1 MFNFR
6 NKQEGTKDTTTIV
19 EAKDI
24 QQTSDETVD
33 TNQFI
38 LVDGEEREIDD
49 SFEKLFDEIE
59 DEQSGENN
67 LEVIVDSRVQ
77 KDIKPAEDIGLEP
90 VEPVEPTEK
99 NNILDNDLSDSLLSN
114 IAKGNI
120 GTLEDTVIK
129 LENLKGYLISQLN
142 VDRAV
147 DRELNCLFSS
157 VIEHDNDKFNSTQ
170 MSFYEYV
177 GNITIL
183 FNRLLDKELP
193 VGKVEFQRYSYE
205 DYILKYYYLLEDELV
220 DTLNTIFLEFQTNI
234 LNVDSR
240 VRKSDKVKDTICNT
254 LMYEGIVDISNN
266 RLNNDVKK
274 EISIEQLFKKVSEY
288 VNLNHKK

>member
-6 NKQEGTKDTTTIV
+6 NKQEDTKDTTTIV

-24 QQTSDETVD
+24 QQTSNETVD

-77 KDIKPAEDIGLEP
+77 KDVEPAEDI
-90 VEPVEPTEK
+90 EPTEKYEIAEK
-99 NNILDNDLSDSLLSN
+99 NNILDNHLSDSLLSN

-129 LENLKGYLISQLN
+129 LENLKGYLINQLK
-142 VDRAV
+142 VDETV
-147 DRELNCLFSS
+147 DRELNHLFSS

-183 FNRLLDKELP
+183 FNRLIDRELP

-266 RLNNDVKK
+266 RLNDDVKK
-274 EISIEQLFKKVSEY
+274 EMSIEQLFKKVSEY

>member
-6 NKQEGTKDTTTIV
+6 NKQEDTKPTTKIV
-19 EAKDI
+19 ETKDI

-33 TNQFI
+33 TNQFV

-49 SFEKLFDEIE
+49 NFEKLFDEIE

-77 KDIKPAEDIGLEP
+77 KDIEPAEDIESI
-90 VEPVEPTEK
+90 EKYEITEK

-129 LENLKGYLISQLN
+129 LENLKGYLINQLN
-142 VDRAV
+142 VDRTV
-147 DRELNCLFSS
+147 DRELNRLFSS
-157 VIEHDNDKFNSTQ
+157 VIEHDGDKFNSTQ

-254 LMYEGIVDISNN
+254 LMYERIVDISNN
-266 RLNNDVKK
+266 RLNDDVKK

>member
-6 NKQEGTKDTTTIV
+6 NKQENTKNTTTIV

-77 KDIKPAEDIGLEP
+77 NHIADENIESTEKYEI
-90 VEPVEPTEK
+90 TEK

-129 LENLKGYLISQLN
+129 LENLKGYLISQLK
-142 VDRAV
+142 VDRTV
-147 DRELNCLFSS
+147 DRELNRLFSS

-177 GNITIL
+177 GNVTVL
-183 FNRLLDKELP
+183 FNRLIDKELP

-234 LNVDSR
+234 LNVDNK
-240 VRKSDKVKDTICNT
+240 VRKSDKVRDTICNT
-254 LMYEGIVDISNN
+254 LMYEGVVDISNN
-266 RLNNDVKK
+266 RLNDDVKK
-274 EISIEQLFKKVSEY
+274 EISIEQLFKKVSDY
-288 VNLNHKK
+288 INLNHKK

>member
-6 NKQEGTKDTTTIV
+6 NKQEDTKDTTTIV

-24 QQTSDETVD
+24 QQESDETID

-49 SFEKLFDEIE
+49 SFEKMFNEIE

-77 KDIKPAEDIGLEP
+77 NDVVDEDIEP
-90 VEPVEPTEK
+90 TEKCEITEK
-99 NNILDNDLSDSLLSN
+99 NNILNNDLSDSLLSN

-129 LENLKGYLISQLN
+129 LENLKGYLINQLS
-142 VDRAV
+142 VDRTV
-147 DRELNCLFSS
+147 DRELNRLFSS
-157 VIEHDNDKFNSTQ
+157 VIENDNDKFNSTQ
-170 MSFYEYV
+170 MSFYEYI
-177 GNITIL
+177 GNVTIL

-266 RLNNDVKK
+266 RLNDDVKK

>member
-6 NKQEGTKDTTTIV
+6 NKQEDTKDTTTIV

-24 QQTSDETVD
+24 QQESDETVD

-38 LVDGEEREIDD
+38 LVDGKEREIDD
-49 SFEKLFDEIE
+49 SFEKLFDKIE

-77 KDIKPAEDIGLEP
+77 KDIESTEKYEI
-90 VEPVEPTEK
+90 TEK
-99 NNILDNDLSDSLLSN
+99 NNILDNNLSDSLLSN
-114 IAKGNI
+114 IVKGDI

-129 LENLKGYLISQLN
+129 LENLKGYLINQLN
-142 VDRAV
+142 VDRTV
-147 DRELNCLFSS
+147 DRELNRLFSS
-157 VIEHDNDKFNSTQ
+157 VIEHDGDKFNSTQ

-183 FNRLLDKELP
+183 FNRLLDRELP

-254 LMYEGIVDISNN
+254 LMYEGIVDISND
-266 RLNNDVKK
+266 RLNDDVKK

-288 VNLNHKK
+288 INLNHKK

>member
-6 NKQEGTKDTTTIV
+6 NKQEDTKDTKDTTTIV

-24 QQTSDETVD
+24 EQASDETVN

-59 DEQSGENN
+59 DEQNGENN

-90 VEPVEPTEK
+90 VEPTEK
-99 NNILDNDLSDSLLSN
+99 NNILDNDLSDNLLSN

-129 LENLKGYLISQLN
+129 LENLKGYIINQLK
-142 VDRAV
+142 VDRIV
-147 DRELNCLFSS
+147 DRELNHLFSS

-177 GNITIL
+177 SNITIL

-254 LMYEGIVDISNN
+254 LMYEGIVDISNH
-266 RLNNDVKK
+266 RLNDDVKK

>member
-6 NKQEGTKDTTTIV
+6 NKQENTKEDTTIIETKDI
-19 EAKDI
+19 EQA
-24 QQTSDETVD
+24 SDETVD

-77 KDIKPAEDIGLEP
+77 KDIEPAEDIEP
-90 VEPVEPTEK
+90 TEKYEITEK

-142 VDRAV
+142 VNRTV
-147 DRELNCLFSS
+147 DRELNRLFSS

-177 GNITIL
+177 GNVTVL
-183 FNRLLDKELP
+183 FNRLIDKELP

-234 LNVDSR
+234 LNVDNK
-240 VRKSDKVKDTICNT
+240 VRKSDKVRDTICNT

-266 RLNNDVKK
+266 RLNDDVKK

-288 VNLNHKK
+288 INLNHKK

>member
-6 NKQEGTKDTTTIV
+6 NKQEDTKDTTTIV

-24 QQTSDETVD
+24 QQESDETVD

-77 KDIKPAEDIGLEP
+77 KDIEPAEDI
-90 VEPVEPTEK
+90 EPTEKYEIAEK
-99 NNILDNDLSDSLLSN
+99 NNILDNHLSDSLLSN
-114 IAKGNI
+114 IAKGDI

-129 LENLKGYLISQLN
+129 LENLKGYLINQLK
-142 VDRAV
+142 VDRTV
-147 DRELNCLFSS
+147 DRELNRLFSS
-157 VIEHDNDKFNSTQ
+157 VIEHDGNKFNSTQ

-177 GNITIL
+177 GNVTVL
-183 FNRLLDKELP
+183 FNRLIDRELP

-220 DTLNTIFLEFQTNI
+220 DTLNTIFLEFQTHI

-266 RLNNDVKK
+266 RLNDDVKK
-274 EISIEQLFKKVSEY
+274 EISIEQLFKKVSDY

>member
-6 NKQEGTKDTTTIV
+6 NKQENIKDTTTIV

-24 QQTSDETVD
+24 EQASDETVN

-129 LENLKGYLISQLN
+129 LENLKGYIINQLK
-142 VDRAV
+142 VDRIV
-147 DRELNCLFSS
+147 DRELNHLFSS

-266 RLNNDVKK
+266 RLNDVVKK

>member
-6 NKQEGTKDTTTIV
+6 NKQEDTKDTTTIV

-24 QQTSDETVD
+24 EQESDETVD

-59 DEQSGENN
+59 DEQNGKNN

-77 KDIKPAEDIGLEP
+77 NHIADENIES
-90 VEPVEPTEK
+90 TEK
-99 NNILDNDLSDSLLSN
+99 YEITEKINILDNDLSDSLLSN

-129 LENLKGYLISQLN
+129 LENLKGYLINQLK
-142 VDRAV
+142 VDETV
-147 DRELNCLFSS
+147 DRELNHLFSS

-220 DTLNTIFLEFQTNI
+220 DALNTIFLEFQTNI

-254 LMYEGIVDISNN
+254 LTYEGIVDISNH
-266 RLNNDVKK
+266 RLNDDVKK

>member
-6 NKQEGTKDTTTIV
+6 NKQEDTKEDTTIIETKDI
-19 EAKDI
+19 EQA
-24 QQTSDETVD
+24 SDETVD

-77 KDIKPAEDIGLEP
+77 KDIEPAEDIEP
-90 VEPVEPTEK
+90 TEKYEITEK

-142 VDRAV
+142 VNRTV
-147 DRELNCLFSS
+147 DRELNRLFSS

-177 GNITIL
+177 GNVTVL
-183 FNRLLDKELP
+183 FNRLIDKELP

-234 LNVDSR
+234 LNVDNK
-240 VRKSDKVKDTICNT
+240 VRKSDKVRDTICNT

-266 RLNNDVKK
+266 RLNDDVKK

-288 VNLNHKK
+288 INLNHKK

>member
-6 NKQEGTKDTTTIV
+6 NKQEDTKDTTTIV

-24 QQTSDETVD
+24 QQTSDETFD

-77 KDIKPAEDIGLEP
+77 KDI
-90 VEPVEPTEK
+90 EPTEKYEIAEK
-99 NNILDNDLSDSLLSN
+99 NNILDNHLSDSLLSN

-129 LENLKGYLISQLN
+129 LENLKGYLINQLR
-142 VDRAV
+142 VDRTV
-147 DRELNCLFSS
+147 DRELNHLFSS
-157 VIEHDNDKFNSTQ
+157 VIEHDGDKFNSTQ

-177 GNITIL
+177 GNVTIL

-266 RLNNDVKK
+266 RLNDDVKK
-274 EISIEQLFKKVSEY
+274 EISIEQLFKKVSDY

>member
-6 NKQEGTKDTTTIV
+6 NKQEDTKDTTTIV

-24 QQTSDETVD
+24 EQASDETVN

-77 KDIKPAEDIGLEP
+77 KDIESAEDI
-90 VEPVEPTEK
+90 EPTEKYEIAEK
-99 NNILDNDLSDSLLSN
+99 NNILDNHLSDSLLSN

-129 LENLKGYLISQLN
+129 LENLKGYLINQLK
-142 VDRAV
+142 VDETV
-147 DRELNCLFSS
+147 DRELNHLFSS

-254 LMYEGIVDISNN
+254 LTYEGIVDISNH
-266 RLNNDVKK
+266 RLNDDVKK

>member
-6 NKQEGTKDTTTIV
+6 NKQEGTKEDTTII
-19 EAKDI
+19 EPKDI
-24 QQTSDETVD
+24 EQASDETVD

-49 SFEKLFDEIE
+49 NFEKLFDEIE

-77 KDIKPAEDIGLEP
+77 NDVVDEDI
-90 VEPVEPTEK
+90 EPTEK
-99 NNILDNDLSDSLLSN
+99 NEIAEKNSILDNDLSDSLLSN

-129 LENLKGYLISQLN
+129 LENLKGYLINQLK
-142 VDRAV
+142 VDRIV
-147 DRELNCLFSS
+147 DRELNHLFSS

-183 FNRLLDKELP
+183 FNRLLDRELP

-220 DTLNTIFLEFQTNI
+220 DALNTIFLEFQTNI

-254 LMYEGIVDISNN
+254 LMYEKIVDISNH
-266 RLNNDVKK
+266 RLNDDIKK

>member
-6 NKQEGTKDTTTIV
+6 NKQENIKDTTTIV

-24 QQTSDETVD
+24 EQASDETVN

-77 KDIKPAEDIGLEP
+77 KDIESAEDI
-90 VEPVEPTEK
+90 EPTEK
-99 NNILDNDLSDSLLSN
+99 YEIAEKNIILDNHLSDSLLSN

-129 LENLKGYLISQLN
+129 LENLKGYLINQLK
-142 VDRAV
+142 VDRIV
-147 DRELNCLFSS
+147 DRELNHLFSS

-254 LMYEGIVDISNN
+254 LMYEGIVDISNH
-266 RLNNDVKK
+266 RLNDDVKK

>member
-6 NKQEGTKDTTTIV
+6 NKQEDTKDTATIV
-19 EAKDI
+19 KAKDI

-77 KDIKPAEDIGLEP
+77 KDIELDEDIKPTEKY
-90 VEPVEPTEK
+90 EITEK

-120 GTLEDTVIK
+120 STLEDTVIK
-129 LENLKGYLISQLN
+129 LENLKGYLINQLK
-142 VDRAV
+142 VDETV
-147 DRELNCLFSS
+147 DRELNRLFSS
-157 VIEHDNDKFNSTQ
+157 VIEHDGNKFNSTQ

-177 GNITIL
+177 GNVTVL
-183 FNRLLDKELP
+183 FNRLIDRELP

-266 RLNNDVKK
+266 RLNDDVKK
-274 EISIEQLFKKVSEY
+274 EISIEQLFKKVSDY

>member
-6 NKQEGTKDTTTIV
+6 NKQEDTKDTTTIV

-24 QQTSDETVD
+24 QQESDETVD

-59 DEQSGENN
+59 DEQNGENN

-77 KDIKPAEDIGLEP
+77 KDIETAEDIEP
-90 VEPVEPTEK
+90 TEKYEITEK

-129 LENLKGYLISQLN
+129 LENLKGYLINQLN
-142 VDRAV
+142 VDRTV
-147 DRELNCLFSS
+147 DRELNHLFSS

-177 GNITIL
+177 GNVTVL
-183 FNRLLDKELP
+183 FNRLIDKELP

-266 RLNNDVKK
+266 RLNDDVKK
-274 EISIEQLFKKVSEY
+274 EISIEQLFKKVSDY

>member
-6 NKQEGTKDTTTIV
+6 NKQEGTKEDTTII
-19 EAKDI
+19 EPKDI
-24 QQTSDETVD
+24 EQASDETVD

-49 SFEKLFDEIE
+49 NFEKLFDEIE

-77 KDIKPAEDIGLEP
+77 NDVVDEDI
-90 VEPVEPTEK
+90 EPTEK
-99 NNILDNDLSDSLLSN
+99 NEIAEKNSILDNDLSDSLLSN

-129 LENLKGYLISQLN
+129 LENLKGYLINQLK
-142 VDRAV
+142 VDRIV
-147 DRELNCLFSS
+147 DRELNHLFLS

-183 FNRLLDKELP
+183 FNRLLDRELP

-220 DTLNTIFLEFQTNI
+220 DALNTIFLEFQTNI

-254 LMYEGIVDISNN
+254 LMYEKIVDISNH
-266 RLNNDVKK
+266 RLNDDIKK

>member
-24 QQTSDETVD
+24 QQESDETVD

-49 SFEKLFDEIE
+49 NFEKLFDEIE

-77 KDIKPAEDIGLEP
+77 KDIESAKDIEP
-90 VEPVEPTEK
+90 TDKYEITEK

-129 LENLKGYLISQLN
+129 LENLKGYLINQLK
-142 VDRAV
+142 VDRTV
-147 DRELNCLFSS
+147 DRELNRLFSS
-157 VIEHDNDKFNSTQ
+157 VIEHDGDKFNSTQ
-170 MSFYEYV
+170 MSFYEYI
-177 GNITIL
+177 GNVTIL

-220 DTLNTIFLEFQTNI
+220 DTLDTIFLEFQTNI

-254 LMYEGIVDISNN
+254 LMYERIVDISNN
-266 RLNNDVKK
+266 RLNDDVKK

-288 VNLNHKK
+288 INLNHKK

>member
-6 NKQEGTKDTTTIV
+6 NKQEDIKDTTAIV

-77 KDIKPAEDIGLEP
+77 KDIEPAEDIEP
-90 VEPVEPTEK
+90 TEKYEITEK

-129 LENLKGYLISQLN
+129 LENLKGYLISQLK
-142 VDRAV
+142 VDRTV
-147 DRELNCLFSS
+147 DRELNYLFSS

-183 FNRLLDKELP
+183 FNRLSDKELP

-254 LMYEGIVDISNN
+254 LMYEKIVDISNN
-266 RLNNDVKK
+266 RLNDDVKK

-288 VNLNHKK
+288 INLNHKK

>member
-24 QQTSDETVD
+24 QQESDETVD

-49 SFEKLFDEIE
+49 NFEKLFDEIE

-77 KDIKPAEDIGLEP
+77 NHISDENIESTEKYEI
-90 VEPVEPTEK
+90 TEK

-129 LENLKGYLISQLN
+129 LENLKGYLINQLS
-142 VDRAV
+142 VDRTV
-147 DRELNCLFSS
+147 DRELNRLFSS

-170 MSFYEYV
+170 MSFYEYI
-177 GNITIL
+177 GNVTVL

-220 DTLNTIFLEFQTNI
+220 DTLDTIFLEFQTNI

-254 LMYEGIVDISNN
+254 LMYERIVDISNN
-266 RLNNDVKK
+266 RLNDDVKK

-288 VNLNHKK
+288 INLNHKK

>member
-6 NKQEGTKDTTTIV
+6 NKQEDTKDTTTIV
-19 EAKDI
+19 AAKDI
-24 QQTSDETVD
+24 EQTSDETVD

-77 KDIKPAEDIGLEP
+77 KDI
-90 VEPVEPTEK
+90 EPTEKYEIAEK
-99 NNILDNDLSDSLLSN
+99 NNILDNHLSDSLLSN
-114 IAKGNI
+114 IAKGDI

-129 LENLKGYLISQLN
+129 LENLKGYLINQLK
-142 VDRAV
+142 VDETV
-147 DRELNCLFSS
+147 DRELNHLFSS

-183 FNRLLDKELP
+183 FNRLLDRELP

-266 RLNNDVKK
+266 RLNDDVKK
-274 EISIEQLFKKVSEY
+274 EISIEQLFKKVSDY
-288 VNLNHKK
+288 INLNHKK

>member
-6 NKQEGTKDTTTIV
+6 NKQEDIKDTTKIV

-49 SFEKLFDEIE
+49 NFEKLFDEIE

-77 KDIKPAEDIGLEP
+77 NDVVDEDIEP
-90 VEPVEPTEK
+90 TEKYEITEK

-120 GTLEDTVIK
+120 GTLEDIVIK
-129 LENLKGYLISQLN
+129 LENLKGYLINQLN
-142 VDRAV
+142 VDRTV
-147 DRELNCLFSS
+147 DRELNRLFSS
-157 VIEHDNDKFNSTQ
+157 VIEHDGDKFNSTQ

-254 LMYEGIVDISNN
+254 LMYEEIVDISNN
-266 RLNNDVKK
+266 RLNDDVKK

-288 VNLNHKK
+288 INLNHKK

>member
-6 NKQEGTKDTTTIV
+6 NKQEDTKDTTTIV

-77 KDIKPAEDIGLEP
+77 NHIADENIEP
-90 VEPVEPTEK
+90 TEKYEITEK

-142 VDRAV
+142 VNRTV
-147 DRELNCLFSS
+147 DRELNRLFSS

-177 GNITIL
+177 GNVTVL
-183 FNRLLDKELP
+183 FNRLIDKELP

-240 VRKSDKVKDTICNT
+240 VKKSDKVKDTICNT
-254 LMYEGIVDISNN
+254 LTYEGIVDISNH
-266 RLNNDVKK
+266 RLNDDVKK

>member
-6 NKQEGTKDTTTIV
+6 NKQENTKEDTTIIETKDI
-19 EAKDI
+19 EQA
-24 QQTSDETVD
+24 SDETVD

-59 DEQSGENN
+59 DEQSEENN

-77 KDIKPAEDIGLEP
+77 KDIEPAEDIEP
-90 VEPVEPTEK
+90 TEKYEITEK

-142 VDRAV
+142 VNRTV
-147 DRELNCLFSS
+147 DRELNRLFSS

-177 GNITIL
+177 GNVTVL
-183 FNRLLDKELP
+183 FNRLIDKELP

-234 LNVDSR
+234 LNVDNK
-240 VRKSDKVKDTICNT
+240 VRKSDKVRDTICNT

-266 RLNNDVKK
+266 RLNDDVKK

-288 VNLNHKK
+288 INLNHKK

>member
-6 NKQEGTKDTTTIV
+6 NKQENTKEDTTIIETKDI
-19 EAKDI
+19 EQA
-24 QQTSDETVD
+24 SDETVD

-77 KDIKPAEDIGLEP
+77 KDIEPAEDIEP
-90 VEPVEPTEK
+90 TEKYEITEK

-142 VDRAV
+142 VNRTV
-147 DRELNCLFSS
+147 DRELNRLFSS

-177 GNITIL
+177 GNVTVL
-183 FNRLLDKELP
+183 FNRLIDKELP

-234 LNVDSR
+234 LNVDNK
-240 VRKSDKVKDTICNT
+240 VRKSDKVRDTICNT

-266 RLNNDVKK
+266 RLNDNVKK

-288 VNLNHKK
+288 INLNHKK

>member
-6 NKQEGTKDTTTIV
+6 NKQEDTKDTTTIV

-24 QQTSDETVD
+24 QQESDETVD

-49 SFEKLFDEIE
+49 NFEKLFDEIE

-77 KDIKPAEDIGLEP
+77 NDVVDEDIEP
-90 VEPVEPTEK
+90 TEKYEITEK

-129 LENLKGYLISQLN
+129 LENLKGYLINQLK
-142 VDRAV
+142 VDRTV
-147 DRELNCLFSS
+147 DRELNRLFSS

-170 MSFYEYV
+170 MSFYEYI
-177 GNITIL
+177 GNVTIL

-220 DTLNTIFLEFQTNI
+220 DTLDTIFLEFQTNI

-254 LMYEGIVDISNN
+254 LMYERIVDISNK
-266 RLNNDVKK
+266 RLNDDVKK
-274 EISIEQLFKKVSEY
+274 EISIEQLFKKVSDY
-288 VNLNHKK
+288 VNY